1 MTSMANRRVTVSG
14 SRSTVTNHAEV
25 TTNQGGELE
34 TVNEYHI
41 LDPLGS
47 GSFASVYCCVR
58 KKDPSGTKY
67 AVKVKNAYVLF
78 RNRPHSEL
86 AGTGT
91 N

>member
-1 MTSMANRRVTVSG
+1 MANRRITVSG

-34 TVNEYHI
+34 TVNEYLI

-58 KKDPSGTKY
+58 KRGTGGTKY
-67 AVKVKNAYVLF
+67 AVKV
-78 RNRPHSEL
+78 RNRCVLIRISP
-86 AGTGT
+86 
-91 N
+91 